1 MSSFGIPPALLPYLI
16 GSKTDFS
23 TLQPSI
29 LKINV
34 IFVAAIVLTTGLRFV
49 VRFRMLRSAGLDDLI
64 MVAAV
69 TFALLLSAS
78 CLLGRQYGL
87 GKHLW
92 NLNSDLTKLPHSV
105 GQITKSLYGCYLAYA
120 TAITFTKYSIMAT
133 YIRIFPKGRLHYIV
147 YAAGVIVTSFW
158 ICSIFLIIFTCT
170 PIQGA
175 WDYSIK
181 SKCIDI
187 VKYFYVAAG
196 FNIATDLLLCFLPL
210 PTIWAL
216 RMPKAQRVVVC
227 LLFCLG
233 TFACIASIIRIT
245 QLKSLTGYDI
255 SYQTVRSLN
264 WSVIEVGTAIICASL
279 SSLRPLAVRVLP
291 SFFAHFTNPTRNI
304 SDTELTNNMSKI
316 ARNRSVE
323 SKFATDIYIRRSF
336 DVSER
341 NKLSPTDG
349 TEQVR
354 SVSVASVNHTW
365 TGDFSRGSTEEIFEA
380 R

>member
-1 MSSFGIPPALLPYLI
+1 MSSFEIPPDLLPYLV

-34 IFVAAIVLTTGLRFV
+34 TFVAAIVLTTGLRFV
-49 VRFRMLRSAGLDDLI
+49 VRFRMLRSAGLDDLL
-64 MVAAV
+64 MVIAV
-69 TFALLLSAS
+69 TFALLLSTA
-78 CLLGRQYGL
+78 CFLGRHYGL

-92 NLNSDLTKLPHSV
+92 NLNPDITKLPQSV
-105 GQITKSLYGCYLAYA
+105 GQVTKSLYGCYLAYA

-133 YIRIFPKGRLHYIV
+133 YIRIFPKGRLHFTV

-158 ICSIFLIIFTCT
+158 LCSIFAIIFTCT

-175 WDYSIK
+175 WDYTMDR
-181 SKCIDI
+181 KCINI
-187 VKYFYVAAG
+187 VMYFYIAAG

-216 RMPKAQRVVVC
+216 RMPKTQRVVVC
-227 LLFCLG
+227 LLFCMGL
-233 TFACIASIIRIT
+233 FACVASIVRIT
-245 QLKSLTGYDI
+245 QLKSLTGYDHAD
-255 SYQTVRSLN
+255 QAVGSLN

-279 SSLRPLAVRVLP
+279 SSLRPLAVRFMP
-291 SFFAHFTNPTRNI
+291 SFFSHFTNPTRNL
-304 SDTELTNNMSKI
+304 SDTELTNHMSKI
-316 ARNRSVE
+316 ARNRSLE
-323 SKFATDIYIRRSF
+323 SKTAADIYVRRSF
-336 DVSER
+336 EVSELNELPPAGGKDR
-341 NKLSPTDG
+341 A
-349 TEQVR
+349 R

-365 TGDFSRGSTEEIFEA
+365 TRDFSRESTEEIFET